1 MSNKIRIKIEELKKV
16 LSASWSDNT
25 VNEMQAELAKYP
37 EWAGVYVLDDFI
49 KRPWNFSSVNL
60 FETVKKISEQDP
72 NYNPAQQWVLV
83 QKQLLG
89 DNFCSLKV
97 IFNNIR
103 TNLAIERMGG
113 QGYLFDVYRKERDF
127 DLRNEFIEQYHKAI
141 IVPGLNWRDWVV
153 YNPDRYKLFVNGE
166 IISRD
171 LVMLVGHSTVHE
183 ITENEADRLLS
194 NAVNKGCDLLDLLC

>member
-1 MSNKIRIKIEELKKV
+1 MSNKIRIKLEELKKA
-16 LSASWSDNT
+16 LNASWSDDT
-25 VNEMQAELAKYP
+25 VNKMQAELAKYP
-37 EWAGVYVLDDFI
+37 EWTGAYVLDDFI
-49 KRPWNFSSVNL
+49 KQPWKFNNVNL

-72 NYNPAQQWVLV
+72 DYNPAQQWVLV

-97 IFNNIR
+97 LFDNIR

-141 IVPGLNWRDWVV
+141 IIPGLNWRNWVV
-153 YNPDRYKLFVNGE
+153 YNPDRYKLFVKDK
-166 IISRD
+166 ITDRD
-171 LVMLVGHSTVHE
+171 LVMLVGTS
-183 ITENEADRLLS
+183 S
-194 NAVNKGCDLLDLLC
+194 S

>member
-1 MSNKIRIKIEELKKV
+1 MSNKIRIKLEELKKA
-16 LSASWSDNT
+16 LNASWSDNI
-25 VNEMQAELAKYP
+25 VNEMQTELAKYP

-49 KRPWNFSSVNL
+49 KYQWKFSSVNL
-60 FETVKKISEQDP
+60 FETVKNISEQDP

-97 IFNNIR
+97 IFDNIR

-127 DLRNEFIEQYHKAI
+127 DLRNEFIEQFQKAI
-141 IVPGLNWRDWVV
+141 IVPGLNWRNWVV
-153 YNPDRYKLFVNGE
+153 YNPDRYKLIVKGE
-166 IISRD
+166 FISRD

-183 ITENEADRLLS
+183 LTENEADRLLS
-194 NAVNKGCDLLDLLC
+194 NAVNKGCDLLNLLC

>member
-1 MSNKIRIKIEELKKV
+1 MSNKIRIKLEELKIA
-16 LSASWSDNT
+16 LDAYWPDNT

-37 EWAGVYVLDDFI
+37 EWAGAYVLDDFI
-49 KRPWNFSSVNL
+49 QHPWKFNNVNL

-72 NYNPAQQWVLV
+72 DYNPAQQWVLV

-97 IFNNIR
+97 LFDNIR

-127 DLRNEFIEQYHKAI
+127 DLRNEFIEQYFKAI

-153 YNPDRYKLFVNGE
+153 YNPDRYKFFVKDK
-166 IISRD
+166 IIDRD
-171 LVMLVGHSTVHE
+171 LVMLVGNSSVRE

-194 NAVNKGCDLLDLLC
+194 NAVSQKCVLLR

>member
-1 MSNKIRIKIEELKKV
+1 MSNKIRIKLEELKKA
-16 LSASWSDNT
+16 LNASWSDNI

-49 KRPWNFSSVNL
+49 KYQWKFSSVNL

-113 QGYLFDVYRKERDF
+113 QGYLFDVWRKERDF

-141 IVPGLNWRDWVV
+141 IVPDLNWRDWVV
-153 YNPDRYKLFVNGE
+153 YNPDRYKFFVKDK
-166 IISRD
+166 IIDRD
-171 LVMLVGHSTVHE
+171 LVMLVGNSSVRE
-183 ITENEADRLLS
+183 ITENEADSLLS

>member
-1 MSNKIRIKIEELKKV
+1 MSNKIRIKLEELKKA
-16 LSASWSDNT
+16 LNASWPDNT
-25 VNEMQAELAKYP
+25 VNEMQAELANCP

-49 KRPWNFSSVNL
+49 KYHWKFSSVNL
-60 FETVKKISEQDP
+60 FETVKNISEQDP

-113 QGYLFDVYRKERDF
+113 QGFLFDFYRKERDF
-127 DLRNEFIEQYHKAI
+127 DLRNEFIEQFHKAI

-153 YNPDRYKLFVNGE
+153 YNPDRYKFFVKDK
-166 IISRD
+166 IIDRD
-171 LVMLVGHSTVHE
+171 LVMLVSNSSVRE

>member
-153 YNPDRYKLFVNGE
+153 YNPDRYKIFVNGE

>member
-1 MSNKIRIKIEELKKV
+1 MSNKIRIKLEELKKA
-16 LSASWSDNT
+16 LNASWSDDT
-25 VNEMQAELAKYP
+25 VNKMQAELAKYP
-37 EWAGVYVLDDFI
+37 EWTGAYVLDDFI
-49 KRPWNFSSVNL
+49 KQPWKFNNVNL

-72 NYNPAQQWVLV
+72 DYNPAQQWVLV

-97 IFNNIR
+97 LFDNIR

-141 IVPGLNWRDWVV
+141 IIPGLNWRNWVV
-153 YNPDRYKLFVNGE
+153 YNPDRYKLFVKDK
-166 IISRD
+166 ITDRD
-171 LVMLVGHSTVHE
+171 LVMFVGTSSVRE

-194 NAVNKGCDLLDLLC
+194 NAVSQGCNLLW